1 MIFELVRPMG
11 NVVPNSMLTL
21 AKKFNRNYPL
31 MRLMDDF
38 RYGTYLNMDQV
49 ININILYGKFFC
61 SFGIFCYQS

>member
-49 ININILYGKFFC
+49 ININILYG
-61 SFGIFCYQS
+61 